1 MNRTRVNLGLV
12 AGAVLSILAWGCSG
26 NSTSPGY
33 GNAGGGGGDS
43 AGGGGG
49 GGGGGSGGNGGGG
62 GSTGGGG
69 GGGKAAGG
77 GGGGGGGAGG
87 QGGGGAG
94 GGGGGGGAALTFTS
108 AVTVIVEPSD
118 NGQALLDGINNATKS
133 VHMTMYLLT
142 DSDVINALTG
152 RQSAGLDVKVLL
164 NQNFPSGQSGSN
176 QSAFD
181 TLQSAGVNVAWA
193 PAGFQYTHE
202 KAVILD
208 GTTAFIMTMNA
219 DNTAMTSNREY
230 VGIDTDAND
239 ITEAEAI
246 FEADFANKS
255 SGASG
260 DLVVAPTN
268 ARTKIVELIATA
280 TKTIDLEGEEFSD
293 AQTASAIASALGRG
307 VAVNIVVSDVD
318 LTEATE
324 QAAISTVKAAGG
336 KVNSLTSP
344 YVHAKACVVDGT
356 AMYVGS
362 ANFSGGSFGYNR
374 ELGFLTN
381 TASEVTKVDST
392 IKQDFQNGTPQ

>member
-1 MNRTRVNLGLV
+1 MRLGLV
-12 AGAVLSILAWGCSG
+12 AGAVVSFVVWGCSG
-26 NSTSPGY
+26 NSAGTGY
-33 GNAGGGGGDS
+33 GNGGGGGGGTT

-49 GGGGGSGGNGGGG
+49 GGGGGSGGNSGGGGG

-69 GGGKAAGG
+69 GGGTKAGGG

-87 QGGGGAG
+87 QGGGAG
-94 GGGGGGGAALTFTS
+94 GGGGGPPPMTT
-108 AVTVIVEPSD
+108 AVQVIVEPSD
-118 NGQALLDGINNATKS
+118 NGQALIDAINSAAKS

-142 DSDVINALTG
+142 DSDVISALTG

-164 NQNFPSGQSGSN
+164 NQNFPSGQSGAN

-181 TLQSAGVNVAWA
+181 TLQGAGVNVEWA

-202 KAVILD
+202 KAVIID
-208 GTTAFIMTMNA
+208 GSQAFIMTMNA
-219 DNTAMTSNREY
+219 DQTAMTSNREY

-239 ITEAEAI
+239 IAEAEAI

-255 SGASG
+255 SSPSGA
-260 DLVVAPTN
+260 LVVAPNN
-268 ARTKIVELIATA
+268 ARTKIVQLIDTA
-280 TKTIDLEGEEFSD
+280 TKTIHLEGEEFSD

-307 VAVNIVVSDVD
+307 VAVNIVVSDA
-318 LTEATE
+318 LLSQSTE

-336 KVNSLTSP
+336 KVNSLSSP

-381 TASEVTKVDST
+381 TASEVQKVDST
-392 IKQDFQNGTPQ
+392 IQQDFQAGTAQ